1 MKYVINENQYK
12 TLLKEDRVDFL
23 RNQYVIDPKVLDK
36 ATDGEN
42 EQEEFEDGDR
52 PAGGMTQS
60 KEKVEPIQDQHN
72 GLDIA
77 YIVTNK
83 KGKSKVVLTD
93 EIFNDIVEADPSTKK
108 EFVQWIIT
116 VFLRHLKDGDVDQ
129 AIRFIS
135 EDLPEAREFL
145 EVFEKV
151 RKKKTFKTGAPNRPD
166 APQNV
171 SDITQ
176 YRDIAHLYSVV
187 RPFIESDDDEDGG
200 LWGKLKK
207 YIDIGHAKLAYRD
220 NDVLVYQPDTQE
232 SSCDPLGPLATWCTR
247 RSGSSYFDSYRQ
259 GSYLRPDGSKSEYY
273 VILPKTLF
281 GKEEHSDSD
290 VYPLQFHW
298 ESGQLHDQSNT
309 SIEGRSSLKL
319 ADVIKRFPGLM
330 EFFKKDLGA
339 LATHEIKNGAGLMDS
354 KYLKYLNKFGGDV
367 KDVISDD
374 VYKAGVES
382 IRKLASQQQG
392 ALQNNK
398 YLKWLM
404 ENTDGVIITDY
415 LDRSMEVLD
424 FSDMNLTELPNC
436 SEFTNANR
444 ISANNCGLTSVPPV
458 SHLPKDSLEIL
469 TLNDN
474 QITEAPGK
482 DYGQLKGLFVLN
494 IHDNPLRRIDVSVLE
509 QLSQENM
516 ARFVINDKD
525 LTNLSPENLEQYRS
539 WEKDLGGLGFLG
551 GS

>member
-1 MKYVINENQYK
+1 MKYVISENQY
-12 TLLKEDRVDFL
+12 TILLREDRVDFL
-23 RNQYVIDPKVLDK
+23 RNQFVIDPKLLDRT
-36 ATDGEN
+36 TDGVNDE
-42 EQEEFEDGDR
+42 EEFEDGDR
-52 PAGGMTQS
+52 PAGGMG
-60 KEKVEPIQDQHN
+60 KPKDKVEPIQGHD
-72 GLDIA
+72 GVDIA

-93 EIFNDIVEADPSTKK
+93 EIFNDIVEADPSSKK

-259 GSYLRPDGSKSEYY
+259 GSNARPDGSKSEYY
-273 VILPKTLF
+273 VIMPKTLF
-281 GKEEHSDSD
+281 SGDNHPDSEH
-290 VYPLQFHW
+290 YPLQFHW

-309 SIEGRSSLKL
+309 SIEGRSSLSL
-319 ADVIKRFPGLM
+319 SEVLKRFPGLTKFLQK
-330 EFFKKDLGA
+330 ELGV
-339 LATHEIKNGAGLMDS
+339 LATHDIKNGAGLMDS
-354 KYLKYLNKFGGDV
+354 KYLNYLTKLGGDV
-367 KDVISDD
+367 KEVISDD
-374 VYKAGVES
+374 VYKAGVAS
-382 IRKLASQQQG
+382 IRKLASEQQG

-404 ENTDGVIITDY
+404 ENTDGVIITDF
-415 LDRSMEVLD
+415 LDRNMGTLD
-424 FSDMNLTELPNC
+424 FSDMQIRELPDL
-436 SEFTNANR
+436 SEFTELTR
-444 ISANNCGLTSVPPV
+444 LSANNCGLTTLPPANQ
-458 SHLPKDSLEIL
+458 LPDNMEIL
-469 TLNDN
+469 SLVNN
-474 QITEAPGK
+474 ELTEFPLEGYGK
-482 DYGQLKGLFVLN
+482 LKNLFVANMGKNNWTQINVDILKELFSEKLARLVLDVDVNNLN
-494 IHDNPLRRIDVSVLE
+494 PENREEYENLMSSA
-509 QLSQENM
+509 SQEGYM
-516 ARFVINDKD
+516 I
-525 LTNLSPENLEQYRS
+525 Q
-539 WEKDLGGLGFLG
+539 
-551 GS
+551 